1 MPPVEQSLVPVQQHI
16 VSMQQ
21 IVMPLQQNIA
31 RVQQHVVPM
40 YCRERLFV
48 ALDFRKGDFG
58 APLTHLAMR
67 RIIFL
72 VLGLIEKS
80 TTIRDF

>member
-1 MPPVEQSLVPVQQHI
+1 MVLGIVEGTERYWMVLEDTG
-16 VSMQQ
+16 
-21 IVMPLQQNIA
+21 
-31 RVQQHVVPM
+31 R

-58 APLTHLAMR
+58 APLTRLAMR

-72 VLGLIEKS
+72 VLGLIKKVPP
-80 TTIRDF
+80 